1 MTTQTR
7 SSVVGVFTD
16 HAQAQRAVNEL
27 KRAGFTDDQ
36 IGVLGRDT
44 KGVTKGEGVVDETD
58 SYAAE
63 GAATGLAAGAGIG
76 ALWGLGILAG
86 ALPAIGPAIAGGT
99 LAVLLSSAAAGAAAA
114 GLAGALIGMGIPKEE
129 AEYYESEFK
138 AGRILITVTATG
150 REDEARAILRRNGA
164 YDASQRP
171 AMSSQGTAEGSSRVM
186 PAAASTSTHGFTG
199 ERRDTTM
206 PTTAG
211 MRSTTSEGGTVR
223 AVEEELHARKTPV
236 QSEVKVTKEVH
247 TEHKTI
253 DVPVTREEVVIERH
267 APTGGRTASAADIGE
282 HQQIRIPVTEEQVT
296 VEKTPVVKEEVT
308 VQKRKVQGTERVSG
322 TVRSEEIKVEAD
334 PNAKVR
340 GDKGDSCSR

>member
-7 SSVVGVFTD
+7 NSVVGVFTD

-44 KGVTKGEGVVDETD
+44 KEMNRGELAEGDTD
-58 SYAAE
+58 SYAGE
-63 GAATGLAAGAGIG
+63 GAATGIAAGAGIG

-114 GLAGALIGMGIPKEE
+114 GLAGALIGMGIPKDE

-138 AGRILITVTATG
+138 AGRILVTVTATG

-164 YDASQRP
+164 YDATQRS
-171 AMSSQGTAEGSSRVM
+171 ALSGQGTAEGSTRVM
-186 PAAASTSTHGFTG
+186 PTSATGFNAMG
-199 ERRDTTM
+199 PRHDTTM

-211 MRSTTSEGGTVR
+211 MRSSAEGGTVK
-223 AVEEELHARKTPV
+223 AVEEELHVRKTPV

-267 APTGGRTASAADIGE
+267 APTSGRPASAADIGE

-296 VEKTPVVKEEVT
+296 VEKTPVVKEEVS
-308 VQKRKVQGTERVSG
+308 VQKRKVQDTERVGG

-334 PNAKVR
+334 PNAKVCDT
-340 GDKGDSCSR
+340 DKPSSKRK